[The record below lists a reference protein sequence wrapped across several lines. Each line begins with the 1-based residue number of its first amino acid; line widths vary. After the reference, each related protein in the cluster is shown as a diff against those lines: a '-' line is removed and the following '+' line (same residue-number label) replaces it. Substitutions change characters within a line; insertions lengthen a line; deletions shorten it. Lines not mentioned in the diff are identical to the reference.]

1 MQDENVVP
9 PFESWFLDLIALAA
23 EQKKDPVYKGYWVD
37 AFDLGLTPAE
47 AIQRFGEAL
56 KDL

>member
-1 MQDENVVP
+1 MQDEVP

-23 EQKKDPVYKGYWVD
+23 EQNKDPVYKGYWVD